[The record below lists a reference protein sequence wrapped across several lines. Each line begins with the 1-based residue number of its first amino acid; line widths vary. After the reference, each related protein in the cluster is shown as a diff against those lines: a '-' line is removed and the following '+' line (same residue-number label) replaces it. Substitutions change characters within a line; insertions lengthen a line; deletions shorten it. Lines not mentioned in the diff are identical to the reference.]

1 MTTGLIRDAKIG
13 ASLAPLDPMSLDA
26 TATGAVLGEK
36 MREFV
41 TQGSLHLG
49 GRNLDQLGIQ

>member
-13 ASLAPLDPMSLDA
+13 TSLAPLNPMGFDA

-36 MREFV
+36 VREFV

>member
-13 ASLAPLDPMSLDA
+13 TSLAPLDPMSLDA
-26 TATGAVLGEK
+26 TATGAVLGK
-36 MREFV
+36 KVRELV

-49 GRNLDQLGIQ
+49 SRNLDQLGIQ